1 MGAKNGRIK
10 KIYHPYQK
18 WEEHKKKMWVTPSK
32 EEVKNLLPKVV
43 EFTGNHIEY
52 GRAML
57 EVIKFWKYSCEDKLT
72 DTNLNRKAWLGH
84 AACCYKFGWSESL
97 VRLAWGKLT
106 NQQRLLANK
115 QAERAINIY
124 LHYLD
129 QIRQKNQLTIFDE
142 DKNRKIHKRLGI
154 KML

>member
-1 MGAKNGRIK
+1 MGCGFRIS
-10 KIYHPYQK
+10 KIYHHYEK
-18 WEEHKKKMWVTPSK
+18 WEEHKFGMWLTPSK
-32 EEVKNLLPKVV
+32 EEAERLLPMVV
-43 EFTGNHIEY
+43 KFTGNHIKY
-52 GRAML
+52 GNAML
-57 EVIKFWKYSCEDKLT
+57 EVIKSWKYSCEDKLT

-84 AACCYKFGWSESL
+84 AACCHKFGWPESL
-97 VRLAWGKLT
+97 VRLAWGKLN
-106 NQQRLLANK
+106 NQQQLLANG

-142 DKNRKIHKRLGI
+142 DKNREIHKRLGI